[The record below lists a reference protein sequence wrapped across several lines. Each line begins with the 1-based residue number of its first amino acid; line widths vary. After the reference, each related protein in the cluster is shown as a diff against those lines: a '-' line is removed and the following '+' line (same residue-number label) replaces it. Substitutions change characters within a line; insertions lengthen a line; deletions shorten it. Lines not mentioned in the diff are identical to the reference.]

1 MATFTPHALT
11 RLRRALAA
19 DPFFFFLI
27 RSKSHYGAI
36 GRRGPTLVAFEGN
49 HYTTEATGIY
59 EKMLVRYELQKITW
73 SQDQKQQTQL
83 RGTTFSKFSDEVA
96 PIEGTKTVVADL
108 PHCSESTKEST
119 RALCRAGDFGIDTLA
134 GLLAEITECP
144 TWRKNTEV
152 EVLLNVDLIADK
164 AKKKKKNLGAM

>member
-1 MATFTPHALT
+1 
-11 RLRRALAA
+11 
-19 DPFFFFLI
+19 
-27 RSKSHYGAI
+27 
-36 GRRGPTLVAFEGN
+36 
-49 HYTTEATGIY
+49 
-59 EKMLVRYELQKITW
+59 MLVRYELQKITW

-164 AKKKKKNLGAM
+164 AKKKTKKLGGDVTQVGAVAHQQSTPTMIVVLVVQWRSCTEQYR

>member
-1 MATFTPHALT
+1 
-11 RLRRALAA
+11 
-19 DPFFFFLI
+19 
-27 RSKSHYGAI
+27 
-36 GRRGPTLVAFEGN
+36 
-49 HYTTEATGIY
+49 
-59 EKMLVRYELQKITW
+59 MLVRYELQKITW

-164 AKKKKKNLGAM
+164 AKKKNKKTWGRCNTGRCGRTSTEYSYYDSSISRTMAVVH